1 MKTRANLTQEELDQI
16 RLRNRN
22 AMSETR
28 ANLTQE
34 ELEVIRQ
41 SNIANYRRRMQE
53 NAAQTHLEGT
63 SVIEHNINVLDIN
76 APLLVDICSSVEKET
91 CVQRCK
97 ELIRRTLVTPEE
109 FDYREG
115 LVTHKTLVCVVCDCS
130 ITGRDAVHWI
140 SKDVLKANQNVLSY
154 RYHYQD
160 GINPVLLSQY
170 TLSDRELTEIFSHW
184 YCQV

>member
-1 MKTRANLTQEELDQI
+1 MSETRANLTQEELEQI

-28 ANLTQE
+28 A
-34 ELEVIRQ
+34 
-41 SNIANYRRRMQE
+41 RRMQE

-97 ELIRRTLVTPEE
+97 ELSV
-109 FDYREG
+109 
-115 LVTHKTLVCVVCDCS
+115 
-130 ITGRDAVHWI
+130 
-140 SKDVLKANQNVLSY
+140 
-154 RYHYQD
+154 
-160 GINPVLLSQY
+160 
-170 TLSDRELTEIFSHW
+170 
-184 YCQV
+184 